1 MTPGFQA
8 SFTKRFAGGPVIR
21 MENLRTGG
29 NGVTVL
35 FGPSGSGKTTVLRC
49 LAGLEHPGEGR
60 IQFDGEVWFDA
71 GTQISVP
78 VQKRNIGFVPQDYAL
93 FPHLTVAANIGYGLQ
108 GQTTAQKTS
117 CVEAILRQL
126 GLEGLEHRLPRELS
140 GGQQQRVALARA
152 VIRRPRLLLL
162 DEPLSALDTPTRQR
176 LRGELHVQLAQL
188 GIPTILVT
196 HDRYEAAALGDQ
208 LVVLDQGCV
217 LQTGTVTDVFNHP
230 ANLAV
235 AAIVGTETIML
246 GHVSR
251 VTDGL
256 ATVNVNG
263 LELTALAGDLP
274 PGANAV
280 HLCIRAEDVILV
292 QPGGAPAS
300 ARNRL
305 AATVRALVPEGPMMR
320 IELDAGVQL
329 KALLTRQACD
339 ELALKSGASVVALI
353 KAPHIHLIPR

>member
-1 MTPGFQA
+1 MTPGIQA
-8 SFTKRFAGGPVIR
+8 SFTKQFAGGPVIR

-49 LAGLEHPGEGR
+49 LAGLEPPGEGT

-108 GQTTAQKTS
+108 GQTAAQKISRVGT
-117 CVEAILRQL
+117 ILRQL
-126 GLEGLEHRLPRELS
+126 GLEGLENRLPRELS

-176 LRGELHVQLAQL
+176 LRGELHAQLAQL

-217 LQTGTVTDVFNHP
+217 LQTGPVADVFNHP

-235 AAIVGTETIML
+235 AAIVGTETILL

-263 LELTALAGDLP
+263 FELIALAAGLP
-274 PGANAV
+274 PGANEV

-305 AATVRALVPEGPMMR
+305 SATVCALAPEGPMMR
-320 IELDAGVQL
+320 IELDGGFPL

-339 ELALKSGASVVALI
+339 ELALKAGASVVALI